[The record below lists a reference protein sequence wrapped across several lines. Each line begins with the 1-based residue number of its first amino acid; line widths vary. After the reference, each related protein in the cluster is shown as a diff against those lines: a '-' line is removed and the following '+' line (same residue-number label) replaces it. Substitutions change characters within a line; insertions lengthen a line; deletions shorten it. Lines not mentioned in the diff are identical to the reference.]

1 MYTELQRAGHGKK
14 ISASLSPIQTQD
26 VAIDNGSII
35 ASGTIDMAD
44 RVTSTGIAD
53 YRFQL
58 KI

>member
-1 MYTELQRAGHGKK
+1 ME
-14 ISASLSPIQTQD
+14 
-26 VAIDNGSII
+26 NII

-58 KI
+58 KV